1 MADKL
6 SAIAGS
12 RNKIFKVLQFVDYRF
27 PSLVALL
34 DGRNHNLVDAVY
46 ADDLASENLQL
57 RKEISS
63 KPISVAFSAIHSMRS
78 IIFVGAMA
86 R

>member
-12 RNKIFKVLQFVDYRF
+12 RNKIFKVLQFVDHRF
-27 PSLVALL
+27 PSLAALL
-34 DGRNHNLVDAVY
+34 DGRNHNLSMRSMRMT
-46 ADDLASENLQL
+46 LRSENLQL